1 MKPSMGCRCNHTKKP
16 LKCCRFVSKICIK
29 LNWVIQNK
37 DEKLQLK
44 KKKRKSN
51 VQYNHKELRLLISG
65 ENKFFTSNVH
75 SSSFSP
81 SRSIFVS
88 LYTFPIS
95 SCNGDTLNS
104 ILCKLK
110 PIPTPMAFKKLSFKA

>member
-1 MKPSMGCRCNHTKKP
+1 MLQIYILSFDCYN
-16 LKCCRFVSKICIK
+16 
-29 LNWVIQNK
+29 LNVIIQNK
-37 DEKLQLK
+37 DGKLQLK
-44 KKKRKSN
+44 TSN
-51 VQYNHKELRLLISG
+51 MQCNHKELRLLTTSW
-65 ENKFFTSNVH
+65 NTFFTSNVH